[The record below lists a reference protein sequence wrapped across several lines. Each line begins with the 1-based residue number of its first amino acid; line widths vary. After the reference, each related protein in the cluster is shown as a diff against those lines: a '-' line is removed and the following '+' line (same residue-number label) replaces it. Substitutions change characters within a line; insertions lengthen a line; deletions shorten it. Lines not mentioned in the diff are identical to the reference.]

1 VSSSAARIPAEER
14 LILALDVPGFRE
26 AQDLVERLGDSVRF
40 YKIGLEL
47 ATTPDYFRLLDWLL
61 DRDKRVFC
69 DLKLYDIP
77 ATVAAAVRQMSHSGA
92 SFLTVH
98 GEPSVMQA
106 AAENKGDTLKVLAV
120 TVLTSMNR
128 EDLLA
133 LGLTMD
139 VDALALL
146 RAQQAK
152 ESGCD
157 GVIASGQ
164 EAGRLRERLGRGPK
178 AAAVVTTRSV
188 SRRPRHRFAPVPTTS
203 SSAGPFAQRPTRMQ
217 QPACSRPKSRASS
230 ASSAALAR
238 VLQFATQYLA
248 DVRLW

>member
-26 AQDLVERLGDSVRF
+26 AKDLVERLGDSVRF

-77 ATVAAAVRQMSHSGA
+77 ATVGAAVRQLSRSGA

-98 GEPSVMQA
+98 GEQSVMRA

-120 TVLTSMNR
+120 TVLTSMSR
-128 EDLLA
+128 EDLSV
-133 LGLTMD
+133 LGLSLD
-139 VDALALL
+139 VSDLALL
-146 RAQQAK
+146 RAEQAK
-152 ESGCD
+152 ASGCD
-157 GVIASGQ
+157 GVIASGL
-164 EAGRLRERLGRGPK
+164 EARRLRERLGRGPLIVTPGIRPEGSAGGDDQK
-178 AAAVVTTRSV
+178 RVATAEASLRAGADYIVVGRPIRAAADPHEAARAFQAEIASV
-188 SRRPRHRFAPVPTTS
+188 F
-203 SSAGPFAQRPTRMQ
+203 G
-217 QPACSRPKSRASS
+217 
-230 ASSAALAR
+230 
-238 VLQFATQYLA
+238 
-248 DVRLW
+248 